1 MTDRER
7 MKAGLLYDPGEE
19 SIMAEQM
26 PCQELL
32 WRYNQMGPS
41 EYDERHTGGLSS
53 LRKPVQGGPQNRR
66 KRPGDLLQ
74 G

>member
-7 MKAGLLYDPGEE
+7 MDAGLLYDPGEE

-32 WRYNQMGPS
+32 WKYNHMGPS
-41 EYDERHTGGLSS
+41 EYDERHTGRLGS
-53 LRKPVQGGPQNRR
+53 LRKPVQGGP
-66 KRPGDLLQ
+66 
-74 G
+74 